1 MLFFCVTL
9 VDYRVQPLVML
20 VKKWAKKHDI
30 NDASCGTLSSYALT
44 LMVLHYLQGEIV
56 TKCCPVFFN
65 VHVIMPILTVV
76 LLVITFMFTYFL
88 VSVLHTG
95 YLYYYTALSRFVQ

>member
-1 MLFFCVTL
+1 MASNSCCMSYVDIVLCGIL

-44 LMVLHYLQGEIV
+44 LMVLHYLQGELV
-56 TKCCPVFFN
+56 MKYCPVFEKK
-65 VHVIMPILTVV
+65 L
-76 LLVITFMFTYFL
+76 
-88 VSVLHTG
+88 
-95 YLYYYTALSRFVQ
+95 

>member
-1 MLFFCVTL
+1 MSYMYMDVVFCVTL

-65 VHVIMPILTVV
+65 VHVIIVIDHFCKQNGK
-76 LLVITFMFTYFL
+76 LLFIIWRRVFYWEL
-88 VSVLHTG
+88 NHS
-95 YLYYYTALSRFVQ
+95 

>member
-1 MLFFCVTL
+1 MDLVLFVIL

-44 LMVLHYLQGEIV
+44 LMVLHYLQGEILR
-56 TKCCPVFFN
+56 KWSSENSF
-65 VHVIMPILTVV
+65 
-76 LLVITFMFTYFL
+76 
-88 VSVLHTG
+88 
-95 YLYYYTALSRFVQ
+95 

>member
-1 MLFFCVTL
+1 MCGESWLSDKTPKFLHGLQVAVCLTCTWMLFFCVTL

-56 TKCCPVFFN
+56 IKCCPVFF
-65 VHVIMPILTVV
+65 
-76 LLVITFMFTYFL
+76 F
-88 VSVLHTG
+88 
-95 YLYYYTALSRFVQ
+95 

>member
-1 MLFFCVTL
+1 MFLNSYFTFFVIL

-56 TKCCPVFFN
+56 VKCHLKALFN
-65 VHVIMPILTVV
+65 NSL
-76 LLVITFMFTYFL
+76 
-88 VSVLHTG
+88 
-95 YLYYYTALSRFVQ
+95 

>member
-1 MLFFCVTL
+1 MKCGESQFSEKKTQISCMFSNSYCISYMDIVFVIL

-44 LMVLHYLQGEIV
+44 LMVLHYLQGEIIV
-56 TKCCPVFFN
+56 KC
-65 VHVIMPILTVV
+65 HLKA
-76 LLVITFMFTYFL
+76 LLN
-88 VSVLHTG
+88 S
-95 YLYYYTALSRFVQ
+95 S

>member
-1 MLFFCVTL
+1 MKCGRSQLSEKRPKSYMFLNSYFTFFVIL

-56 TKCCPVFFN
+56 VKCHLKALFN
-65 VHVIMPILTVV
+65 NRL
-76 LLVITFMFTYFL
+76 
-88 VSVLHTG
+88 
-95 YLYYYTALSRFVQ
+95 

>member
-1 MLFFCVTL
+1 MKCGGVSEKNTQILHVFKQLLHVFVIV

-56 TKCCPVFFN
+56 VKCHLKALFNPFPTPVS
-65 VHVIMPILTVV
+65 HILQPAAI
-76 LLVITFMFTYFL
+76 LNF
-88 VSVLHTG
+88 
-95 YLYYYTALSRFVQ
+95 

>member
-1 MLFFCVTL
+1 MSYMDIVLCGIL

-44 LMVLHYLQGEIV
+44 LMVLHYLQGE
-56 TKCCPVFFN
+56 
-65 VHVIMPILTVV
+65 
-76 LLVITFMFTYFL
+76 LVMK
-88 VSVLHTG
+88 
-95 YLYYYTALSRFVQ
+95 

>member
-1 MLFFCVTL
+1 MSYMDVVSCIIL

-44 LMVLHYLQGEIV
+44 LMVLHYLQGELII
-56 TKCCPVFFN
+56 K
-65 VHVIMPILTVV
+65 IMLPS
-76 LLVITFMFTYFL
+76 F
-88 VSVLHTG
+88 
-95 YLYYYTALSRFVQ
+95 

>member
-1 MLFFCVTL
+1 MVSNSCCMSYMDVVLCVIL

-56 TKCCPVFFN
+56 IKC
-65 VHVIMPILTVV
+65 HLKTV
-76 LLVITFMFTYFL
+76 LQNNL
-88 VSVLHTG
+88 
-95 YLYYYTALSRFVQ
+95 